1 MITSR
6 LMDNMS
12 SLTSGLAGLAVG
24 GSSAATTV
32 NVPASEK
39 LKLLKAS
46 GNNSVCYV
54 CNQSNVW
61 CLIPFKINEQLDYVL
76 RYKTYELG
84 INLIGSQNFFNV
96 NNPVYAN

>member
-1 MITSR
+1 MLTSR
-6 LMDNMS
+6 LIDNVS

-24 GSSAATTV
+24 GSSSGGAV
-32 NVPASEK
+32 NVAASER
-39 LKLLKAS
+39 LKLLKAN

-84 INLIGSQNFFNV
+84 INLIASQIFYNT
-96 NNPVYAN
+96 NNPK